1 MLTAQII
8 IIAVLVLF
16 NGFLSASETSIL
28 TARKTWLRLLSE
40 EGNKGAQ
47 LALDF
52 AESPSR
58 FLATIQVG
66 ITLAAFFASAVGAVS
81 LVNIFA
87 GGLESI
93 PVNAIANNASAIAL
107 ILETAAL
114 SFITIVFGEL
124 VPKTIAVHRA
134 ESVAMRIARPLEIV
148 GTITYPIALVLT
160 ATTNLLLRLVGA
172 SARAALP
179 SVTRDELLAM
189 LEAAEDEGVVEAT
202 DADLIEEAFGFGET
216 MARSIMVPRVDV
228 AAVEQTAPLRDVVG
242 RFFESG
248 FSRLPVYRDS
258 LDDIVGVL
266 HVKDVFRVLLAEDSS
281 PDRIASDVMR
291 PAYFVPESKP
301 IDELLAE
308 LQARRSQV
316 AIVIDE
322 FGGVAGLVTLEDVIE
337 ELVGEIADEFDP
349 GYEPFRV
356 IEPGV
361 MQVDGR
367 VPIDDLLDRLDL
379 ERDAL
384 EPEVEA
390 ESVGGLIGYVLG
402 RIPSAGDIIVSG
414 PLRLEVKL
422 MQGNRVSQVLVRDER
437 PSEDSDAQAAA
448 GGERDDNREA

>member
-1 MLTAQII
+1 MLTAQIVI
-8 IIAVLVLF
+8 IVVLVLF

-28 TARKTWLRLLSE
+28 TARKTWLRLLAE

-52 AESPSR
+52 SESPSR

-81 LVNIFA
+81 LVGIFTHA
-87 GGLESI
+87 LESI
-93 PVNAIANNASAIAL
+93 PVGVISNNAGAVAL
-107 ILETAAL
+107 IVETAAL
-114 SFITIVFGEL
+114 SVITIVFGEL

-134 ESVAMRIARPLEIV
+134 EGVAMRIARPLEIV
-148 GTITYPIALVLT
+148 GAITYPIAFFLT

-172 SARAALP
+172 SARASLP

-189 LEAAEDEGVVEAT
+189 LEAAEDEGVVEPT

-216 MARSIMVPRVDV
+216 LARSIMVPRVDV
-228 AAVEQTAPLRDVVG
+228 AAVDQTAPLRDIVG

-248 FSRLPVYRDS
+248 FSRLPVYRES

-266 HVKDVFRVLLAEDSS
+266 HVKDVFRVLLADDGNPESM
-281 PDRIASDVMR
+281 ASDIMR
-291 PAYFVPESKP
+291 PVYFVPESKP

-308 LQARRSQV
+308 LQARRTQV

-349 GYEPFRV
+349 GYEPFRA

-367 VPIDDLLDRLDL
+367 VPIDDLLDRMEL
-379 ERDAL
+379 ERDVI

-390 ESVGGLIGYVLG
+390 ESVGGLISSVLG
-402 RIPSAGDIIVSG
+402 RIPSAGDVVVTG

-437 PSEDSDAQAAA
+437 PPNSD
-448 GGERDDNREA
+448 GESPLMSDGTAE